1 MCRSSQFPAL
11 CAALRPVLAA
21 LVLFAGGT
29 AGTAAAAQKPDVGVP
44 DWNGVWERTG
54 SINWDPRIPDGQL
67 DRPRLTT
74 RYQARYDAVLA
85 ARATGHTIGDP
96 TAACLP
102 PGMPRIMNMVY
113 PMEIFQRPGQVA
125 IFAEWQSQ
133 VRRIHTDGRSHPE
146 DLDRSFNGHSI
157 GHWQGRDLLVDTIGM
172 REEVVL
178 TQTGIALSGQLRV
191 TERFHQVDATTLTD
205 TITLIDPEALA
216 EPWTVIKTFHRAPK
230 TEILEYVC
238 EENNRNPIL
247 ADGSVGVT
255 LPKAA
260 PDASST
266 SSDARLRAIEDRQAI
281 ERLLVEYGRTL
292 DARDFG
298 AYAGLF
304 ARDGEWKG
312 ALGSYQGPVAIQAA
326 MTKIFTDAV
335 ADIPKGRNF
344 HVMSNFRIDVQGDHA
359 TARSNFIFYKLNGST
374 PEPAVAGRYEDE
386 LIREDGAWRFLRR
399 TALPPG

>member
-1 MCRSSQFPAL
+1 MKWQLQTRAPGPAL
-11 CAALRPVLAA
+11 HRVVMTLLLLATGATGRAAALSATDPGA
-21 LVLFAGGT
+21 
-29 AGTAAAAQKPDVGVP
+29 PN
-44 DWNGVWERTG
+44 WNGVWERTG

-67 DRPRLTT
+67 DRPKLTP
-74 RYQARYDAVLA
+74 RFQSRYDTVLA
-85 ARATGHTIGDP
+85 ARATGRTIGDP

-133 VRRIHTDGRSHPE
+133 VRRIFTDGRGHPD

-157 GHWQGRDLLVDTIGM
+157 GHWEHRDLVVDTVGM

-191 TERFHQVDATTLTD
+191 TERFHEVDANTLTD
-205 TITLIDPEALA
+205 TITLIDPEALT
-216 EPWTVIKTFHRAPK
+216 EPWTIVKTFRRAPK

-238 EENNRNPIL
+238 EENNRNPVL
-247 ADGSVGVT
+247 PDGSVGVM
-255 LPKAA
+255 LPGVAA
-260 PDASST
+260 DAAAAAT
-266 SSDARLRAIEDRQAI
+266 QARLHAIEDRQAI
-281 ERLLVEYGRTL
+281 ERLLVDYGRTL
-292 DARDFG
+292 DDRDFA

-312 ALGSYQGPVAIQAA
+312 ALGSYHGPAAIQAA
-326 MTKIFTDAV
+326 MEKIFTEAA

-344 HVMSNFRIDVQGDHA
+344 HVMSNFRIDIQGDRA
-359 TARSNFIFYKLNGST
+359 TAHSTFIFYKLKGST

-386 LIREDGAWRFLRR
+386 FIRENGAWRFFRR
-399 TALPPG
+399 AALPPG